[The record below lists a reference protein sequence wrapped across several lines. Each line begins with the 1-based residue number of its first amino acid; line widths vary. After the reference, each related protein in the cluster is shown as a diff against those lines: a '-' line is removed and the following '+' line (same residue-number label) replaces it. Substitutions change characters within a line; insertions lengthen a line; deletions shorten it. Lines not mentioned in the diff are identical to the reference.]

1 MTILFSDDFEADGEY
16 TLTDTQTSPSGDWY
30 CAFAGFGT
38 IQCRFDAACNN
49 HYIFEAPTKSTGE
62 FETHASMLKT
72 VEDDFP
78 DTWEVEFDMQTR
90 QQLRDSPNAWETAWF
105 FWHYSDQY
113 HYYAFT
119 IKTNGCQLEKKDN
132 MINDDSAEIFLVT
145 PGSPTV
151 TFKKWHHVKIRQSGT
166 NASQGRVFDI
176 WVDGVQVITNY
187 NDTIADDNTT
197 LMSKGS
203 FGLYNEDAIVAF
215 DNFVLSSYP

>member
-1 MTILFSDDFEADGEY
+1 MTILFSDDFESDGTY
-16 TLTDTQTSPSGDWY
+16 TLNDLDVSPNGKWV

-38 IQCRFDAACNN
+38 VACAYDGMCDN
-49 HYIFEAPTKSTGE
+49 HYLFERPLKSTGE
-62 FETHASMLKT
+62 FETHASMVKT
-72 VEDDFP
+72 VDDDFG
-78 DTWEVEFDMQTR
+78 DTWEVEFDMRTL

-166 NASQGRVFDI
+166 NTSGGRIYDI

-187 NDTIADDNTT
+187 NDVIADDNTT

-203 FGLYNEDAIVAF
+203 FGLYNEDSAVAF
-215 DNFVLSSYP
+215 DNVVVSTI